1 MSRAVAR
8 LLAVAVVVFACAGS
22 LLGSSPAGAVANSFV
37 HVVRSGETLASI
49 AQRYYGD
56 PRRESVLVAENG
68 LSEHG
73 GSAIVVGLRLVI
85 PWVDHHIVEEGQT
98 WAGIAE
104 HYYGNVS
111 RQFLLVTVNDGT
123 NGEQPAIGAELL
135 IPYPLRHV
143 AGQNANLRRIGGT
156 FFPDGGADSVR
167 MLRRFNGMRGL
178 RPARGQVVLIPLS
191 DLSLSEE
198 GRRVIEEAT
207 GEQIEGGQVRE
218 LQQQIEARVPEL
230 GEHVRR
236 GRFAE
241 AVSVGNQLLGAGQ
254 LTGNQMVSIQRKL
267 GTAYV
272 ALGRPDLAIAAF
284 SAALA
289 LQQDL
294 ELDVARTSPTVLR
307 AFGEAKERLSEGA
320 DADEGAGDAD
330 DEGGETTP
338 ADPEVGDN

>member
-1 MSRAVAR
+1 MSSAPDRWAKLSA
-8 LLAVAVVVFACAGS
+8 AW
-22 LLGSSPAGAVANSFV
+22 LLGLCLVFVSLALTSPAAAAGNSFV

-68 LSEHG
+68 LTEHG

-111 RQFLLVTVNDGT
+111 RQFLLTSVNNGGS
-123 NGEQPAIGAELL
+123 GEQPAIGAELL

-143 AGQNANLRRIGGT
+143 AGQSANLRRIGNT
-156 FFPDGGADSVR
+156 FFPGGGADSVR

-191 DLSLSEE
+191 DLTLSEE
-198 GRRVIEEAT
+198 GRRAIEEAT
-207 GEQIEGGQVRE
+207 GEQIDGGEVRA
-218 LQQQIEARVPEL
+218 LQQQIEERVPEL

-241 AVSVGNQLLGAGQ
+241 AVSLGNRLLGGGQ
-254 LTGNQMVSIQRKL
+254 LTGNQVVSIQREL

-272 ALGRPDLAIAAF
+272 ALGRPDLAAVAF
-284 SAALA
+284 AEALS

-307 AFGEAKERLSEGA
+307 AFRDAQERV
-320 DADEGAGDAD
+320 AGGSAD
-330 DEGGETTP
+330 DEQEGDEDAGSENPEGG
-338 ADPEVGDN
+338 DL